1 MGSLK
6 GLEPYWWETKPK
18 RLSEW
23 VYEWRKR
30 LYHENPRT
38 AYRKDYELTR
48 IAGTEGQLKEKLHQQ
63 RHFEQTKTEV

>member
-23 VYEWRKR
+23 VHEWRKR
-30 LYHENPRT
+30 LYHKNPRT
-38 AYRKDYELTR
+38 AYRIDYELTR
-48 IAGTEGQLKEKLHQQ
+48 IAAVEEELKEQLRRQ
-63 RHFEQTKTEV
+63 RHFEQKKTEV